1 MTGSWFHAT
10 LAAMTLED
18 WGWSPFFAE
27 QFAAWTGSDLL
38 PARVIR
44 GEKNYF
50 RVWTAENE
58 LTVRFS
64 GKIRHQAG
72 SRADLPV
79 VGDWVVVE
87 PQPGQRGL
95 IHALLKRKSSF
106 ARNLPGRRKGKG
118 RERIEQQVIAANVDL
133 VLIVCGLDRDFNLR
147 RIERYLTLVGGSGAK
162 ALVLLN
168 KVDLCENPEDCRAQV
183 EEIAGESPVHVC
195 MAKDRAQLNFLFDYL
210 QPGHTLAL
218 LGSSGVGKSTI
229 LNSLLDEERQ
239 KIGEVSDAVG
249 KGRHTTTHRELFLM
263 PQGGILMDNPG
274 MRELHLWG
282 EEEDLSESFTDIEEL
297 AGSCKFSDCAHK
309 SEPGC
314 AVQAAVE
321 KGEIAALRLASYHK
335 LKDELASLQR
345 RR

>member
-1 MTGSWFHAT
+1 MN
-10 LAAMTLED
+10 LED
-18 WGWSPFFAE
+18 WGWSPFFADNFTPWE
-27 QFAAWTGSDLL
+27 ERGYL

-50 RVWTAENE
+50 RVWTTAGE
-58 LTVRFS
+58 LTVRFA
-64 GKIRHQAG
+64 GKVRHKAG
-72 SRADLPV
+72 GRADLPV

-87 PQPGQRGL
+87 PQPDQRGL
-95 IHALLKRKSSF
+95 IQALLERKSSF

-147 RIERYLTLVGGSGAK
+147 RIERYLTLVGSSGAE
-162 ALVLLN
+162 AVVLLN
-168 KVDLCENPEDCRAQV
+168 KADLCDDPQACQKQV
-183 EEIAGESPVHVC
+183 EEIAAGTPVHCC
-195 MAKDRAQLNFLFDYL
+195 MARDQQQLDFLFSYL
-210 QPGHTLAL
+210 RPGRTLAL

-229 LNSLLDEERQ
+229 LNGLLDEERQ

-263 PQGGILMDNPG
+263 PDGGILMDNPG

-282 EEEDLSESFTDIEEL
+282 EEEDLAESFTDIENL
-297 AGSCKFSDCAHK
+297 AANCRFSDCAHK
-309 SEPGC
+309 SEPAC
-314 AVQAAVE
+314 AVLAAVE
-321 KGEIAALRLASYHK
+321 RGDLSAPRLTSYHK